1 MYGRRSADLDHLIIL
16 GGDAV
21 VLSLFSF
28 DIDRII
34 PQSSQFAE
42 PLWTDPGV
50 RRGISVQ
57 KLISTSEKKKKHRW
71 GMNG

>member
-42 PLWTDPGV
+42 PLWTDHGPESGIGV
-50 RRGISVQ
+50 RE
-57 KLISTSEKKKKHRW
+57 LISTQVK
-71 GMNG
+71 